1 MLAGVFAAAA
11 FALVLVLQGGI
22 GGLSAQDGD
31 GGSGGA
37 TPPTPGPSPT
47 PAVVI
52 KSKDVGSKGGV
63 SSDGSATER
72 AACGV
77 TPMGGISD
85 VLKRTGSWSDTCRSV
100 DRAGSY
106 ARFFSFT
113 VASEAHVTVELESTD
128 DPGVDTFLYLLNG
141 SYTTGDVVESD
152 DYDGD
157 GFDWRIERTLSAGTY
172 TVEATTTF
180 SGQSGSSAITVEVLE
195 DCVWSLG
202 SVIGPVTHSGVWE
215 SRGRRR
221 EPASR
226 IGCRVGIRRL

>member
-1 MLAGVFAAAA
+1 MRSFPNCPAGLRLVMLAGVFAAAA

-37 TPPTPGPSPT
+37 TTPTPGPSPT

-85 VLKRTGSWSDTCRSV
+85 VLTRTGSWSDTCRSM

-128 DPGVDTFLYLLNG
+128 DPAVDTFLYLLNG

-152 DYDGD
+152 GYDGD
-157 GFDWRIERTLSAGTY
+157 GFDWRIERPFRQGLTRLRRPPR
-172 TVEATTTF
+172 
-180 SGQSGSSAITVEVLE
+180 
-195 DCVWSLG
+195 
-202 SVIGPVTHSGVWE
+202 SVGKVGDP
-215 SRGRRR
+215 RLPLRF
-221 EPASR
+221 SR
-226 IGCRVGIRRL
+226 IACGRWVQ